1 MRRLFAD
8 RAAAGDA
15 LAERLA
21 HRGQRRLLVLGLP
34 RGGVVVAARIAER
47 LCAPLDVVVVRKIG
61 APGHRELAM
70 GALALWGAHSAVV
83 RNEHVIASAGV
94 SAAEFE
100 QARDREAAE
109 AQRRVAEWAQPVPDL
124 ADTDVLLV
132 DDGLAT
138 GATMHAA
145 VEVARRAGAARLIC
159 AVPVGAPDELRELA
173 ERVDEV
179 VYLEA
184 PEEFYAVG
192 LHYRDFSEVD
202 DATVARE
209 LAAARE
215 RVS

>member
-1 MRRLFAD
+1 MRLPFAD
-8 RAAAGDA
+8 RTAAGDA
-15 LAERLA
+15 LAKRLDHLA
-21 HRGQRRLLVLGLP
+21 QRRLLVLGLP

-70 GALALWGAHSAVV
+70 GALALWGPHSAVV
-83 RNEHVIASAGV
+83 RNEHVI
-94 SAAEFE
+94 SAARVAPAQFG
-100 QARDREAAE
+100 QARDREAEE
-109 AQRRVAEWAQPVPDL
+109 ARRRVAEWGQPVPDL
-124 ADTDVLLV
+124 ADTDVVLV

-138 GATMHAA
+138 GATMYAA
-145 VEVARRAGAARLIC
+145 VEVVRRAGAGRLIC

-179 VYLEA
+179 VYLDA
-184 PEEFYAVG
+184 PNEFFAVG

-202 DATVARE
+202 DITVAAA

-215 RVS
+215 RVG